1 MSAAVGMLLGLLAGL
16 AVGMALSASGVSWGS
31 TVVSFIEPIGRM
43 FINAIRMTVVPLVVS
58 KLIVSVASMSDERTA
73 RRVGASAMLI
83 FVPTVALVT
92 ALTVIVFTPVMQGLS
107 IDAAAAA
114 TLRQNALG
122 QDDAAA
128 ASQAIPGISDWLMSL
143 VPQNVVR
150 SLADGAMLPLII
162 FSLAL
167 GLALARLES
176 PKRLTIVKFLD
187 AVATAMV
194 TLVHWIL
201 RVAPIGVFALAVPL
215 AARLGLAAAGALVYY
230 VAAVAI
236 ACAAFVVIVLY
247 PSASLLGRVSIAK
260 FAAAAAP
267 AQAIAFSSRS
277 SMASLPI
284 MIESARS
291 RLGIPDEIASM
302 FLPLAAAMFRAG
314 TAIGS
319 TIAVLF
325 LARLYGVVI
334 ETSAMLTIGA
344 VIVATSFG
352 SPGIPSGGLLV
363 IMPVLSAAGVPAE
376 GVGIL
381 LAVDA
386 LPDMFRTTTNI
397 TADMAAV
404 AIVPARVAPQ
414 LQRSIG

>member
-1 MSAAVGMLLGLLAGL
+1 MSAALGMLLGLLAGL
-16 AVGMALSASGVSWGS
+16 VVGMALSASAAPWGP
-31 TVVSFIEPIGRM
+31 TAVSFIEPIGRM

-73 RRVGASAMLI
+73 RRIGASALLI

-92 ALTVIVFTPVMQGLS
+92 ALTVIVFTPVMQGLP
-107 IDAAAAA
+107 IDAASAA

-122 QDDAAA
+122 QGDAAA
-128 ASQAIPGISDWLMSL
+128 AAQAIPGIADWLMSL
-143 VPQNVVR
+143 VPQNVIR
-150 SLADGAMLPLII
+150 SLADGAMLPLIL

-167 GLALARLES
+167 GLALTRLES
-176 PKRLTIVKFLD
+176 PKRVTMVTFFD
-187 AVATAMV
+187 AIAAAMV

-201 RVAPIGVFALAVPL
+201 VVAPIGVFALAVPL

-247 PSASLLGRVSIAK
+247 PGAMLLGRVSLPK

-363 IMPVLSAAGVPAE
+363 IMPVLSAAGIPAE

-414 LQRSIG
+414 LQRSVG